1 MSTEASKRPVRSR
14 RTGQE
19 VRSRLI
25 AAGRDVFA
33 ERGYAGASTKEIA
46 RRAEVGEVL
55 LFRHFGSKAGLF
67 DVAVLDPFEKFVD
80 DYARQWAQHNMRG
93 ETVEQMSRLYIELL
107 YGFLESNRQLVVALL
122 SARSHHSTTAVRLDE
137 LFHRLEKI
145 VRDGTP
151 QYGLPSRDPTTTVRL
166 TFGLVLSAAIHAE
179 LLFPAGSALSRTEL
193 IDELTRYMLHGIAHL
208 Q

>member
-1 MSTEASKRPVRSR
+1 MSTNASKSPARSR
-14 RTGQE
+14 RTGEE

-33 ERGYAGASTKEIA
+33 ERGYAGGSTKEIA
-46 RRAEVGEVL
+46 KRAEVGEVL
-55 LFRHFGSKAGLF
+55 LFRHFGTKAGLF
-67 DVAVLDPFEKFVD
+67 DIAVLGPFERFVD
-80 DYARQWAQHNMRG
+80 DYARQWRQHNMRG
-93 ETVEQMSRLYIELL
+93 ESLEQMSRLYIEVL
-107 YGFLESNRQLVVALL
+107 YDFLDENRQLVVALL
-122 SARSHHSTTAVRLDE
+122 SARAHHPTTAVRLDE
-137 LFHRLEKI
+137 LFHRLETI
-145 VRDGTP
+145 VRDGAV

-179 LLFPAGSALSRTEL
+179 ILFPAGPPMTRTEI